1 MSIAEISSAHI
12 VPINAERL
20 EGARPD
26 HDNDGDD
33 ASPRSPVQASP
44 PPGTGTIVDKTI

>member
-1 MSIAEISSAHI
+1 MSVAQISSAHI

-26 HDNDGDD
+26 HDSDGDE
-33 ASPRSPVQASP
+33 ASVRTPVQASP
-44 PPGTGTIVDKTI
+44 PPGAGTIVDKTA